1 MSCCQQKAHKHAGF
15 LRIRIKKDFG
25 NHSRTKCREKNP
37 PLDCQNQNS
46 QFCALFCLFSFLLFK
61 SSFLSSWYALEFL
74 QPLHPHL
81 SPLGVTRKVQNSTF
95 HQQGLITS
103 GFRGAT
109 VTRDKTNRCT
119 SDTSFSLSLSFSLP
133 PFLSLH
139 LLHFVCGWADQQT
152 GPLIGRAQTAAGV
165 TRATAVQLL
174 VKKSQ

>member
-1 MSCCQQKAHKHAGF
+1 M
-15 LRIRIKKDFG
+15 DFDLTACDTYR
-25 NHSRTKCREKNP
+25 NTQTYIFRN
-37 PLDCQNQNS
+37 
-46 QFCALFCLFSFLLFK
+46 
-61 SSFLSSWYALEFL
+61 ALEFL
-74 QPLHPHL
+74 QPLHPYL

-119 SDTSFSLSLSFSLP
+119 SDTSFSLSLTFSLP

-174 VKKSQ
+174 LKHLSENYICSTFNLISLLLSLRLYFSVIH